1 MIEFRKLNKRGGGDV
16 MNYDYNKLRGKIK
29 EEVGTQGLFA
39 KALGMGVSTLNLKLN
54 NKAEWTQDE
63 MRESLRLLKEPVGMI
78 KDYFF
83 THEV

>member
-1 MIEFRKLNKRGGGDV
+1 
-16 MNYDYNKLRGKIK
+16 MNYDYNKLKGKIK
-29 EEVGTQGLFA
+29 EEFGTQGLFA

-78 KDYFF
+78 KDYFLRMKF
-83 THEV
+83 S